1 VEYSCRARFSE
12 GPTEQEAIV
21 NRHASLRL
29 MGAGSLAYLAA
40 GSRAALA
47 EAKPVVIAE
56 PLHGIGYLPLYVA
69 IQNGYFKDLAVS
81 VVTLGSGS
89 APADALLGGRVW
101 GMIGGPEHN
110 AYADVKGANLRA
122 IVNIVNRGNV
132 YFAARKGLA
141 GAQNTRAF
149 LKGKTI
155 VTSAYSGTPN
165 SITRY
170 VASKLKLDIKTDI
183 TLTEVVTSAIPIIIS
198 QGKGDIA
205 VVTEPM
211 LTKGIQDGIWEAPFY
226 NAPQALGPYAYSTIN
241 VTGATITGDAVTA
254 RAFVRG
260 MIAGMAFIR
269 DHHDGALAAAQ
280 KEFPDLAPPVLKAA
294 LQRAYDDNL
303 WEWSGTITPASV
315 KTAESVVEAAGLLAN
330 DVPFDQLVDLR
341 FVGK

>member
-1 VEYSCRARFSE
+1 M
-12 GPTEQEAIV
+12 

-29 MGAGSLAYLAA
+29 IGAGALACVA
-40 GSRAALA
+40 GEPRAAFA
-47 EAKPVVIAE
+47 DAKPVVIAE

-69 IQNGYFKDLAVS
+69 MQNGYFKDLAVS

-101 GMIGGPEHN
+101 GVIGGPEHN
-110 AYADVKGANLRA
+110 AFADVKGANIRA

-132 YFAARKGLA
+132 YFCARKGLA
-141 GAQNTRAF
+141 AAHDTRAF
-149 LKGKTI
+149 MKGKTI
-155 VTSAYSGTPN
+155 VTSVYSGTPN

-170 VASKLKLDIKTDI
+170 VASKLKLDVKTDI
-183 TLTEVVTSAIPIIIS
+183 TLTEVTTNAIPIIIG
-198 QGKGDIA
+198 QGRGDIA

-241 VTGATITGDAVTA
+241 VTQATITNDAFTA

-269 DHHDGALAAAQ
+269 DHRDGALTAAQ
-280 KEFPDLAPPVLKAA
+280 KEFPDLAPSVHKVA
-294 LQRAYDDNL
+294 LQRAYDDKL
-303 WEWSGTITPASV
+303 WEWSGTITPAAV
-315 KTAESVVEAAGLLAN
+315 KTAESVVEAAGLLAA
-330 DVPFDQLVDLR
+330 DVPFNELVDLR
-341 FVGK
+341 FVGA